1 MSLSVKYNDVEL
13 NQYIH
18 VLKGFTPRI
27 GADWQPQVLENS
39 GKTKGSGFQYTT
51 YKSKSIEMPLASKGI
66 SKPVMIC
73 WKRF

>member
-27 GADWQPQVLENS
+27 GAD
-39 GKTKGSGFQYTT
+39 
-51 YKSKSIEMPLASKGI
+51 
-66 SKPVMIC
+66 
-73 WKRF
+73 